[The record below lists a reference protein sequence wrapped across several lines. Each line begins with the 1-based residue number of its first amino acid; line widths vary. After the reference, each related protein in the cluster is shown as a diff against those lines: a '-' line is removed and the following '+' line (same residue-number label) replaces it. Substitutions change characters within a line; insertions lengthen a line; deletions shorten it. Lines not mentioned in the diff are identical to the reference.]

1 MKTVVC
7 FLAAILL
14 TLPAWAGTAAADAVS
29 VKTVLVLPF
38 VVHDVENKSAIER
51 TVTRIFREPLA
62 DDGRIRLLDQDAQGA
77 FRGKEDADLS
87 MGDIYVAGR
96 HTGADY
102 VVYGTVNQV
111 GFNLGITVEL
121 IDIRS
126 YRQILALT
134 AICHGMDEAEAR
146 TKEYALRIEDAVDG
160 GNRRL

>member
-1 MKTVVC
+1 MKPLAC

-14 TLPAWAGTAAADAVS
+14 TLPAWAGTAAAAAGG

-38 VVHDVENKSAIER
+38 AVHDVENKSAIER
-51 TVTRIFREPLA
+51 TAARIFREPLA
-62 DDGRIRLLDQDAQGA
+62 DDGRIRLLDPDTQGS
-77 FRGKEDADLS
+77 FTGKEDADLS
-87 MGDIYVAGR
+87 LGDIYVAGR

-134 AICHGMDEAEAR
+134 DVCHGMDEAEAR
-146 TKEYALRIEDAVDG
+146 MKAYALRIEGAVDG
-160 GNRRL
+160 RPLRP